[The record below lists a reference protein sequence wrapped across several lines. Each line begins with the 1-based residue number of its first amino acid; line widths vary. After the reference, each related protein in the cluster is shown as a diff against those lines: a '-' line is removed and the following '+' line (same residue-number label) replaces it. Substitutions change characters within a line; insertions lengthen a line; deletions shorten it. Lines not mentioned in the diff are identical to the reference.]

1 MSSHLLCGAEK
12 VRSVQRER
20 EGRENSQKAIAS
32 AYIYFWMKF
41 WQGRFQAPCWNAL
54 QLLHQFRIYDISR
67 LGKLGL
73 DRWALHPRVTGHA
86 PLVAAGSWIQ
96 MMRNAV
102 FIPRPEVQKHVS
114 DINQINGGKWYSE
127 DWLKNVLSCILCS
140 TSKLSL
146 KSQNLRE
153 MSTWTPLLWLC
164 YKSAFTEQ
172 GLTLGHWI
180 VSWVLKFVMVSCSE

>member
-1 MSSHLLCGAEK
+1 MLKRLDQYKGRGK
-12 VRSVQRER
+12 
-20 EGRENSQKAIAS
+20 EGRTARRQLHQPTFIFGWSFGKAIFKPHVEMPYNH
-32 AYIYFWMKF
+32 YISLELWHF
-41 WQGRFQAPCWNAL
+41 
-54 QLLHQFRIYDISR
+54 
-67 LGKLGL
+67 KLEL
-73 DRWALHPRVTGHA
+73 DRWALYPQVTGHA
-86 PLVAAGSWIQ
+86 SLVAAGSWIQ

-102 FIPRPEVQKHVS
+102 FIPRQEVQKYVS
-114 DINQINGGKWYSE
+114 DINQINGVKWYSE